1 MALEARIQQK
11 IEQWLK
17 PPYDPDTIA
26 EIQNLLRAGN
36 EKELQD
42 RFYTELEFGTGGLR
56 GVMGAGLNRMNRYV
70 VGRATQGLANYIL
83 KTIGAARRHSVAIA
97 CDSRLRSAEFAR
109 VAACV
114 LAGNG
119 IRAYLFDALRPTPE
133 LSFAVRHF
141 GAAAGIVIT
150 ASHNP
155 KEYNGYKAYWS
166 DGAQV
171 VPPHDTGIIAQVRAI
186 SDLREVRKMDYD
198 EAVRSG
204 MIEIIGSEVDEAYL
218 KAILPLSIQP
228 DLCRKVGKTMRIVYT
243 PLHSAGISLVPEA
256 LSRWGFEHVHLCAA
270 QREPDGNFP
279 GAPSPNPEQP
289 AALEAAIADARALGA
304 DLVLATDPDADRVG
318 IAIRDA
324 DNYRLVTGNQ
334 IAALLVEYVLSS
346 RAAAGTLPP
355 DARVVKTIVTSELLT
370 MIANYYGVRIDN
382 TLTGFKWIGEKIRQY
397 EEQGEGQYLVG
408 GEESYGYLV
417 GTHARDKDAV
427 VCSCMIAEMAADS
440 ASRGETL
447 AQRLDSV
454 FRRFGVYQ
462 ESQLSVGYPGA
473 EGQRTIEHIMSQLR
487 ENPPREFA
495 GIPVERVEDYAE
507 DTVRNLATGAVIGKT
522 NLPKS
527 NVLIFRLAG
536 GTQITGRPSGTE
548 PKIKFYFSVCDRA
561 NLPIA
566 TAPELARRKLALA
579 ARHEAIR
586 SDFQGILE
594 KIRASLA

>member
-1 MALEARIQQK
+1 MK
-11 IEQWLK
+11 
-17 PPYDPDTIA
+17 
-26 EIQNLLRAGN
+26 
-36 EKELQD
+36 
-42 RFYTELEFGTGGLR
+42 
-56 GVMGAGLNRMNRYV
+56 
-70 VGRATQGLANYIL
+70 
-83 KTIGAARRHSVAIA
+83 
-97 CDSRLRSAEFAR
+97 
-109 VAACV
+109 
-114 LAGNG
+114 
-119 IRAYLFDALRPTPE
+119 
-133 LSFAVRHF
+133 
-141 GAAAGIVIT
+141 
-150 ASHNP
+150 
-155 KEYNGYKAYWS
+155 
-166 DGAQV
+166 
-171 VPPHDTGIIAQVRAI
+171 
-186 SDLREVRKMDYD
+186 
-198 EAVRSG
+198 
-204 MIEIIGSEVDEAYL
+204 
-218 KAILPLSIQP
+218 
-228 DLCRKVGKTMRIVYT
+228 IVYT
-243 PLHSAGISLVPEA
+243 PLHGAGISLVPEA

-279 GAPSPNPEQP
+279 GAPSPNPEEP

-346 RAAAGTLPP
+346 RAATGTLPR

-370 MIANYYGVRIDN
+370 MIANHYGVHIDN

-397 EEQGEGQYLVG
+397 AEQGEGQYLVG

-454 FRRFGVYQ
+454 FSRFGIYQ

-473 EGQRTIEHIMSQLR
+473 AGQQTIEHIMSQLR
-487 ENPPREFA
+487 ARPPREFA
-495 GIPVERVEDYAE
+495 GIPVERVEDYGE
-507 DTVRNLATGAVIGKT
+507 DTIRNLATGAVIGKT

-536 GTQITGRPSGTE
+536 GTQITARPSGTE

-561 NLPIA
+561 NLPIT

-579 ARHEAIR
+579 TRHEAIR
-586 SDFQGILE
+586 EDFQGVLE
-594 KIRASLA
+594 KIRATLAKP